1 MTDTWYEIL
10 EWCSK
15 GKTKKDRIARLQKN
29 SGSELKQILGY
40 TFDKNVKWL
49 LPDSEPP
56 YKPVADAAD
65 IQGQFK
71 AELRRLY
78 LFVDGDT
85 ETQQNLKPLRREQ
98 LFIELL
104 EAIHPKDAT
113 LLVAM
118 SQRKLPFKNITR
130 EVASKAFPNISRN
143 W

>member
-15 GKTKKDRIARLQKN
+15 GKNKKDRIARLQKN

-40 TFDKNVKWL
+40 TFDPNVKWL
-49 LPDSEPP
+49 LPEGPPP
-56 YKPVADAAD
+56 YKPVSNAAD
-65 IQGQFK
+65 VQGQFK

-78 LFVDGDT
+78 LFIDGNT
-85 ETQQNLKPLRREQ
+85 ETQRNLKPIRREQ

-104 EAIHPKDAT
+104 EAIDAKDAT

-118 SQRKLPFKNITR
+118 SEKKLPFKNLTR
-130 EVASKAFPNISRN
+130 EVVAQAFPNLSKN

>member
-49 LPDSEPP
+49 LPEGPPP
-56 YKPVADAAD
+56 YKPVDDAAD

-85 ETQQNLKPLRREQ
+85 ETQQNLKPMRREQ

-104 EAIHPKDAT
+104 EAIHPKDAS

-118 SQRKLPFKNITR
+118 SERKLPFKSLTR
-130 EVASKAFPNISRN
+130 EVVTQAFPNISKN

>member
-49 LPDSEPP
+49 LPEGPPP
-56 YKPVADAAD
+56 YKPVDDAAD

-85 ETQQNLKPLRREQ
+85 ETQQNLKPMRREQ

-104 EAIHPKDAT
+104 EAIHPNDAT

-118 SQRKLPFKNITR
+118 SERKLPFKSLTR
-130 EVASKAFPNISRN
+130 EVVSQAFPNISKN